1 MGARWGEVGRDG
13 MGGKKGARWGQ
24 DGGEMWAGDK
34 MGESA
39 TAVKLAARGGA
50 GKLHEDHVEVP
61 GFTPSTGPFISTE
74 APCWLPLPAPAW
86 TSFFRNRMQVLRILP
101 LAGPSSLSLPA
112 CIRLWTHQSWDYRC
126 LRQWLW
132 TISSPISSHMN
143 VWVCSCV
150 SKCVWVSVRVWIMI
164 TFLRWSVP

>member
-1 MGARWGEVGRDG
+1 MAMRLAIDREDGDGCEMGRGGARWDG
-13 MGGKKGARWGQ
+13 GQEGGKMGGG
-24 DGGEMWAGDK
+24 MWAGDK

-50 GKLHEDHVEVP
+50 SKLHEDHVEVP

-112 CIRLWTHQSWDYRC
+112 CIRL
-126 LRQWLW
+126 
-132 TISSPISSHMN
+132 
-143 VWVCSCV
+143 
-150 SKCVWVSVRVWIMI
+150 
-164 TFLRWSVP
+164 